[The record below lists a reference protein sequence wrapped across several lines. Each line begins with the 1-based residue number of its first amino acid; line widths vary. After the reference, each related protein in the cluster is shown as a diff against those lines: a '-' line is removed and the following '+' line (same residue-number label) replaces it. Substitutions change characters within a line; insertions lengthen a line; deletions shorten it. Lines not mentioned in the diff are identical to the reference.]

1 MQLQRG
7 EPSEVSEIVVGVD
20 GGGSKTRVVVGTA
33 EGEIL
38 ATLDGPKSAV
48 VPGRAAESADVI
60 ADLVVRA
67 VAEIAQPGTVLPR
80 VLYCGVAGTGRDEE
94 RRALHAALDAK
105 ELAEEVIIDSDGLIA
120 MYDAFDDRA
129 GILLVVGTGSIA
141 YGRSPAGEIV
151 RCGGWGPYFGDEGS
165 GSWIGRRAL
174 SIVAASSDGR
184 EPPTAL
190 LFPIL
195 AATQC
200 EDVQD
205 LIPWAA
211 TADSRALA
219 SLAPVVFT
227 AAANGDPRANA
238 LLSLAAEELVLHVR
252 ALAKQL
258 FTDERA
264 AVTVGL
270 SGGLMTRGSPLRKR
284 LEQRL
289 KSAVPGAQIRSEE
302 VLPARG
308 ALRAAAR
315 RIHLPT

>member
-1 MQLQRG
+1 M
-7 EPSEVSEIVVGVD
+7 SEIVVGVD
-20 GGGSKTRVVVGTA
+20 GGGSKTRVLIGTA
-33 EGEIL
+33 EGEVL
-38 ATLDGPKSAV
+38 ATIDGPKSAV
-48 VPGRAAESADVI
+48 VPGMAARSAEVI
-60 ADLVVRA
+60 ADLVSRGL
-67 VAEIAQPGTVLPR
+67 AEIALPGAVMPR
-80 VLYCGVAGTGRDEE
+80 VLYCGVAGTGREEE
-94 RRALHAALDAK
+94 RRALETALD
-105 ELAEEVIIDSDGLIA
+105 EREIAEEVVVDSDGMIA
-120 MYDAFDDRA
+120 LYDALEDRA

-141 YGRSPAGEIV
+141 YGRSPSGTV
-151 RCGGWGPYFGDEGS
+151 LRCGGWGPAFGDEGS
-165 GSWIGRRAL
+165 GGWIGKRAL

-195 AATQC
+195 AATGC

-211 TADSRALA
+211 VADARAYA
-219 SLAPVVFT
+219 TLAPVVFT
-227 AAANGDPRANA
+227 AAANGDQRASA
-238 LLSLAAEELVLHVR
+238 LISLAAEELVLHIR
-252 ALAKQL
+252 ALSKAL

-264 AVTVGL
+264 AVTVAL
-270 SGGLMTRGSPLRKR
+270 SGGLMDRGSPLRKR

-289 KSAVPGAQIRSEE
+289 KSAVPGAQLRSEE

>member
-1 MQLQRG
+1 MG
-7 EPSEVSEIVVGVD
+7 IAGVSDIVVGVD
-20 GGGSKTRVVVGTA
+20 GGGSKTRVMVGTA
-33 EGEIL
+33 DGEVL

-48 VPGRAAESADVI
+48 VPGQSERSAEVI
-60 ADLVVRA
+60 AELVTRA
-67 VAEIAQPGTVLPR
+67 LAEVAQPGAVLPR
-80 VLYCGVAGTGRDEE
+80 VLYAGVAGTGRDEE
-94 RRALHAALDAK
+94 RKALHAALDAK
-105 ELAEEVIIDSDGLIA
+105 ELAEEVVIDSDGLIA
-120 MYDAFDDRA
+120 MYDALEDRA

-151 RCGGWGPYFGDEGS
+151 RCGGWGPVFGDEGS
-165 GSWIGRRAL
+165 GGWIGRRAL
-174 SIVAASSDGR
+174 GIVAASSDGR

-211 TADSRALA
+211 AADARAFA
-219 SLAPVVFT
+219 SLAPVVFST
-227 AAANGDPRANA
+227 ATAGDPRANA
-238 LLSLAAEELVLHVR
+238 LVTLAAEELVLHVR
-252 ALAKQL
+252 ALARQL

-264 AVTVGL
+264 AVVVAL
-270 SGGLMTRGSPLRKR
+270 SGGLMERGSPLRKR

-289 KSAVPGAQIRSEE
+289 KSAVPGAQLRSEE

-315 RIHLPT
+315 RIRLPT

>member
-1 MQLQRG
+1 M
-7 EPSEVSEIVVGVD
+7 SEIVVGVD
-20 GGGSKTRVVVGTA
+20 GGGSKTRVMIGTA
-33 EGEIL
+33 DGEVL
-38 ATLDGPKSAV
+38 TSLDGPKSAV
-48 VPGRAAESADVI
+48 APGQAEHSAEVI
-60 ADLVVRA
+60 AELVTRA
-67 VAEIAQPGTVLPR
+67 LGEIAQPGVVVPR
-80 VLYCGVAGTGRDEE
+80 VLYCGVAGTGREEE

-105 ELAEEVIIDSDGLIA
+105 ELAEEVVIDSDGLIA
-120 MYDAFDDRA
+120 MYDALEDRP

-151 RCGGWGPYFGDEGS
+151 RCGGWGPAFGDEGS
-165 GSWIGRRAL
+165 GGWIGRRAL

-200 EDVQD
+200 EDIQD

-211 TADSRALA
+211 AADARALA
-219 SLAPVVFT
+219 SLAPVVFST
-227 AAANGDPRANA
+227 AAAGDPRANA
-238 LLSLAAEELVLHVR
+238 LVTLAAEELVLHIR
-252 ALAKQL
+252 ALARQL

-264 AVTVGL
+264 AVTVAL
-270 SGGLMTRGSPLRKR
+270 SGGLMDRGSPLRKR

-289 KSAVPGAQIRSEE
+289 KSAVPGAQLRSEE

>member
-1 MQLQRG
+1 M
-7 EPSEVSEIVVGVD
+7 SEIVVGVD
-20 GGGSKTRVVVGTA
+20 GGGSKTRVLVGTA
-33 EGEIL
+33 DGEVL
-38 ATLDGPKSAV
+38 ATVDGPKSAV
-48 VPGRAAESADVI
+48 APGQAARSADVI
-60 ADLVVRA
+60 ADLVTRA
-67 VAEIAQPGTVLPR
+67 LGEIAQPGAIFPR
-80 VLYCGVAGTGRDEE
+80 VLYCGVAGTSRDEE

-105 ELAEEVIIDSDGLIA
+105 ELAEEVVIDSDGLIA
-120 MYDAFDDRA
+120 LYDAFDDRA

-151 RCGGWGPYFGDEGS
+151 RCGGWGPTFGDEGS
-165 GSWIGRRAL
+165 GGWIGKRAL
-174 SIVAASSDGR
+174 GIIAASSDGR

-195 AATQC
+195 AATEC

-211 TADSRALA
+211 AADARAFA
-219 SLAPVVFT
+219 SLAPVVFST
-227 AAANGDPRANA
+227 AAAGDPRASA
-238 LLSLAAEELVLHVR
+238 LVTLAAEELVLHIR
-252 ALAKQL
+252 ALARQL

-264 AVTVGL
+264 AVAVAL
-270 SGGLMTRGSPLRKR
+270 SGGLMERGSLLRKR

-289 KSAVPGAQIRSEE
+289 KSAVPGAQLRSEE

-315 RIHLPT
+315 RVHLPT

>member
-1 MQLQRG
+1 M
-7 EPSEVSEIVVGVD
+7 SEIVVGVD
-20 GGGSKTRVVVGTA
+20 GGGSRTRVLIGTA
-33 EGEIL
+33 EGEVL
-38 ATLDGPKSAV
+38 ASAEGPKSAV
-48 VPGRAAESADVI
+48 TPGQAAHSADVI
-60 ADLVVRA
+60 AELVTRA
-67 VAEIAQPGTVLPR
+67 LGEIAQPGAVLPR

-94 RRALHAALDAK
+94 RRALHTALDEK

-141 YGRSPAGEIV
+141 YGRSPAGELV
-151 RCGGWGPYFGDEGS
+151 RCGGWGPVFGDEGS
-165 GSWIGRRAL
+165 GGWIGRRAL
-174 SIVAASSDGR
+174 GIVAASSDGR

-200 EDVQD
+200 EDIQD
-205 LIPWAA
+205 LIPWAVA
-211 TADSRALA
+211 ADARAFA
-219 SLAPVVFT
+219 SLVPAVFST
-227 AAANGDPRANA
+227 AAAGDPRANA
-238 LLSLAAEELVLHVR
+238 LLTLAAEELVLHVR
-252 ALAKQL
+252 ALSRQL

-264 AVTVGL
+264 AVAVAL
-270 SGGLMTRGSPLRKR
+270 SGGLMDRGSPLRKR

>member
-1 MQLQRG
+1 M
-7 EPSEVSEIVVGVD
+7 SEIVIGVD
-20 GGGSKTRVVVGTA
+20 GGGSKTRVLVGTA
-33 EGEIL
+33 EGEVL
-38 ATLDGPKSAV
+38 ATVDGPKSAV
-48 VPGRAAESADVI
+48 SPGQAARSAEVI
-60 ADLVVRA
+60 ADLVTRA
-67 VAEIAQPGTVLPR
+67 LGEIAQPGTVFPR
-80 VLYCGVAGTGRDEE
+80 VLYCGVAGTGREEE

-105 ELAEEVIIDSDGLIA
+105 ELAEEVVIDSDGLIA
-120 MYDAFDDRA
+120 MYDAFEDRA

-151 RCGGWGPYFGDEGS
+151 RCGGWGPAFGDEGS
-165 GSWIGRRAL
+165 GGWIGKRAL
-174 SIVAASSDGR
+174 GIVAASSDGR
-184 EPPTAL
+184 EPATAL

-200 EDVQD
+200 EDIED

-211 TADSRALA
+211 AADARAFA
-219 SLAPVVFT
+219 TLAPVVFST
-227 AAANGDPRANA
+227 AAAGDQRASA
-238 LLSLAAEELVLHVR
+238 LITLAAEELVLHIR
-252 ALAKQL
+252 ALARQL

-264 AVTVGL
+264 AVAVAL
-270 SGGLMTRGSPLRKR
+270 SGGLMDRGSPLRKR

-289 KSAVPGAQIRSEE
+289 KSAVPGANLRSEE

>member
-1 MQLQRG
+1 M
-7 EPSEVSEIVVGVD
+7 SEIVVGVD
-20 GGGSKTRVVVGTA
+20 GGGSKTRVLIGTG
-33 EGEIL
+33 EGEVL
-38 ATLDGPKSAV
+38 ASAEGPKSAV
-48 VPGRAAESADVI
+48 TPGQAAHSADVI
-60 ADLVVRA
+60 AELVTRA
-67 VAEIAQPGTVLPR
+67 LGEIAQPGAVIPR

-94 RRALHAALDAK
+94 RRALHTALDEK

-141 YGRSPAGEIV
+141 YGRSPAGELV
-151 RCGGWGPYFGDEGS
+151 RCGGWGPVFGDEGS
-165 GSWIGRRAL
+165 GGWIGRRAL
-174 SIVAASSDGR
+174 GIVAASSDGR

-200 EDVQD
+200 EDIQD

-211 TADSRALA
+211 AADARAFA
-219 SLAPVVFT
+219 SLVPVIFST
-227 AAANGDPRANA
+227 AAAGDPRANA
-238 LLSLAAEELVLHVR
+238 LLTLAAEELVLHVR
-252 ALAKQL
+252 ALSRQL

-264 AVTVGL
+264 AVAVAL
-270 SGGLMTRGSPLRKR
+270 SGGLMDRGSPLRKR

>member
-1 MQLQRG
+1 M
-7 EPSEVSEIVVGVD
+7 SEIVIGVD
-20 GGGSKTRVVVGTA
+20 GGGSKTRVMVGTA
-33 EGEIL
+33 EGEVL

-48 VPGRAAESADVI
+48 APGQAASSADI
-60 ADLVVRA
+60 IGDLVTRA
-67 VAEIAQPGTVLPR
+67 LGEIALPGAVLPR
-80 VLYCGVAGTGRDEE
+80 VLYCGVAGTGREEE
-94 RRALHAALDAK
+94 RKALHAALDAK
-105 ELAEEVIIDSDGLIA
+105 ELAEEVVIDSDGLIA
-120 MYDAFDDRA
+120 LYDALDDRA

-151 RCGGWGPYFGDEGS
+151 RCGGWGPAFGDEGS
-165 GSWIGRRAL
+165 GGWIGRRAL

-195 AATQC
+195 AATEC
-200 EDVQD
+200 EDVHD

-211 TADSRALA
+211 AADARAYA
-219 SLAPVVFT
+219 TLAPVVFSAAT
-227 AAANGDPRANA
+227 AGDPRANA
-238 LLSLAAEELVLHVR
+238 LVTLAAEELVLHVR
-252 ALAKQL
+252 ALARQL

-264 AVTVGL
+264 AVTVAL
-270 SGGLMTRGSPLRKR
+270 SGGLMDRGSPLRKR

-289 KSAVPGAQIRSEE
+289 KSAVPGAQLRSEE

>member
-1 MQLQRG
+1 M
-7 EPSEVSEIVVGVD
+7 SDIVIGVD
-20 GGGSKTRVVVGTA
+20 GGGSRTRVIVGTA

-38 ATLDGPKSAV
+38 ATAEGPKSAV
-48 VPGRAAESADVI
+48 TPGEAQRSADVI
-60 ADLVVRA
+60 AELVTRA
-67 VAEIAQPGTVLPR
+67 LSEIALPGAVFPR

-105 ELAEEVIIDSDGLIA
+105 ELAEEVVVDSDGLIA
-120 MYDAFDDRA
+120 MYDALDDRA

-141 YGRSPAGEIV
+141 YGRSPAGEVV
-151 RCGGWGPYFGDEGS
+151 RCGGWGPVFGDEGS
-165 GSWIGRRAL
+165 GGWIGRKAL
-174 SIVAASSDGR
+174 GIIAASSDGR

-205 LIPWAA
+205 LVPWAA
-211 TADSRALA
+211 AADAKMFA
-219 SLAPVVFT
+219 SLVPVVFT
-227 AAANGDPRANA
+227 TAASGDPRANA
-238 LLSLAAEELVLHVR
+238 LLTLAAEELVLHVR
-252 ALAKQL
+252 ALARQL

-264 AVTVGL
+264 AVAVAL
-270 SGGLMTRGSPLRKR
+270 SGGLMDRTSPLRKR

-302 VLPARG
+302 ILPARG

>member
-1 MQLQRG
+1 
-7 EPSEVSEIVVGVD
+7 VSDIVIGVD
-20 GGGSKTRVVVGTA
+20 GGGSKTRVMVGTA
-33 EGEIL
+33 EGEVLI
-38 ATLDGPKSAV
+38 TLDGPKSAV
-48 VPGRAAESADVI
+48 TPGFASRSADVI
-60 ADLVVRA
+60 GELVTRA
-67 VAEIAQPGTVLPR
+67 LAEIAMPGAVLPR
-80 VLYCGVAGTGRDEE
+80 VLYCGIAGAARDEE
-94 RRALHAALDAK
+94 SRALHAALDAK
-105 ELAEEVIIDSDGLIA
+105 ELAEEVVIDSDGLIA
-120 MYDAFDDRA
+120 MYDALEDRA

-151 RCGGWGPYFGDEGS
+151 RCGGWGPVCGDEGS
-165 GSWIGRRAL
+165 GGWIGRRAL
-174 SIVAASSDGR
+174 GIIAASSDGR

-200 EDVQD
+200 EDVPD

-211 TADSRALA
+211 AADARAFA

-227 AAANGDPRANA
+227 TAAAGDPRANA
-238 LLSLAAEELVLHVR
+238 LVTLAAEELVLHIR
-252 ALAKQL
+252 ALARQL

-264 AVTVGL
+264 AVTVAF
-270 SGGLMTRGSPLRKR
+270 SGGLMQRGSLLRKR

-289 KSAVPGAQIRSEE
+289 KSAVPGAQLRSEE

>member
-1 MQLQRG
+1 M
-7 EPSEVSEIVVGVD
+7 SEIVVGVD
-20 GGGSKTRVVVGTA
+20 GGGSRTRVMVGTV
-33 EGEIL
+33 EGEVL
-38 ATLDGPKSAV
+38 ATADGPKSAV
-48 VPGRAAESADVI
+48 SPGQAARSADVI
-60 ADLVVRA
+60 GELVTRA
-67 VAEIAQPGTVLPR
+67 LSEIAQPGAVLPR

-105 ELAEEVIIDSDGLIA
+105 ELAEEVVIDSDGLIA
-120 MYDAFDDRA
+120 LYDAFDDRA

-151 RCGGWGPYFGDEGS
+151 RCGGWGPVFGDEGS
-165 GSWIGRRAL
+165 GGWIGRRAL
-174 SIVAASSDGR
+174 GIVAASSDGR
-184 EPPTAL
+184 EPATAL

-200 EDVQD
+200 EDIED

-211 TADSRALA
+211 AADARAFA
-219 SLAPVVFT
+219 ALAPVVFST
-227 AAANGDPRANA
+227 AAAGDPRANA
-238 LLSLAAEELVLHVR
+238 LVTLAAEELVLHIR
-252 ALAKQL
+252 ALSRQL

-264 AVTVGL
+264 AVSVAL
-270 SGGLMTRGSPLRKR
+270 SGGLMERGSPLRKR

-289 KSAVPGAQIRSEE
+289 KSAVPGAQLRSEE

>member
-1 MQLQRG
+1 M
-7 EPSEVSEIVVGVD
+7 SEIVIGVD
-20 GGGSKTRVVVGTA
+20 GGGSRTRVIVGTA
-33 EGEIL
+33 EGEVL
-38 ATLDGPKSAV
+38 STAEGPKSAV
-48 VPGRAAESADVI
+48 TPGEAQRSADVI
-60 ADLVVRA
+60 GDLVTQA
-67 VAEIAQPGTVLPR
+67 LGEIALPGAVFPR

-94 RRALHAALDAK
+94 RRALHAALDEK
-105 ELAEEVIIDSDGLIA
+105 ELAEEVVVDSDGLIA
-120 MYDAFDDRA
+120 MYDALEDRA

-151 RCGGWGPYFGDEGS
+151 RCGGWGPVFGDEGS
-165 GSWIGRRAL
+165 GGWIGRKAL
-174 SIVAASSDGR
+174 GIVAASSDGR

-211 TADSRALA
+211 AADAKLFA
-219 SLAPVVFT
+219 SLVPVVFT
-227 AAANGDPRANA
+227 TAASGDPRANA
-238 LLSLAAEELVLHVR
+238 LLALAAEELVLHVR
-252 ALAKQL
+252 ALARQL

-264 AVTVGL
+264 AVAVAL
-270 SGGLMTRGSPLRKR
+270 SGGLMDRSSPLRKR

-302 VLPARG
+302 ILPARG

>member
-1 MQLQRG
+1 M
-7 EPSEVSEIVVGVD
+7 SEIVIGVD
-20 GGGSKTRVVVGTA
+20 GGGSKTRVIVGTA

-38 ATLDGPKSAV
+38 ATVDGPKSAII
-48 VPGRAAESADVI
+48 PGKATESANVI
-60 ADLVVRA
+60 AELVIKG
-67 VAEIAQPGTVLPR
+67 VAEIAQPGVVVPR
-80 VLYCGVAGTGRDEE
+80 VLYCGVAGTGREEE
-94 RRALHAALDAK
+94 RRALQAALDAK
-105 ELAEEVIIDSDGLIA
+105 DLAEEVVVDSDGLIA
-120 MYDAFDDRA
+120 FYDAFEDRA

-151 RCGGWGPYFGDEGS
+151 RCGGWGPTFGDEGS
-165 GSWIGRRAL
+165 GGWIGKRAL

-195 AATQC
+195 GATQC

-211 TADSRALA
+211 AADARAFA
-219 SLAPVVFT
+219 SLVPVVFST
-227 AAANGDPRANA
+227 AAAADQRANA
-238 LLSLAAEELVLHVR
+238 LITLAAEELVLHIR
-252 ALAKQL
+252 ALARQL

-264 AVTVGL
+264 AVGVAF
-270 SGGLMTRGSPLRKR
+270 SGGLMERGSPLRKR

>member
-1 MQLQRG
+1 M
-7 EPSEVSEIVVGVD
+7 SEIVIGVD
-20 GGGSKTRVVVGTA
+20 GGGSRTRVIVGTA
-33 EGEIL
+33 DGEVL
-38 ATLDGPKSAV
+38 ASAEGPKSAV
-48 VPGRAAESADVI
+48 TPGQAEQSADVI
-60 ADLVVRA
+60 AETVTRA
-67 VAEIAQPGTVLPR
+67 LSEIAQPGAVVAR

-94 RRALHAALDAK
+94 RRALHSALDAK
-105 ELAEEVIIDSDGLIA
+105 ELAEEVIIDSDGMIA
-120 MYDAFDDRA
+120 MYDALEDRA

-141 YGRSPAGEIV
+141 YGRSPSGSIV
-151 RCGGWGPYFGDEGS
+151 RCGGWGPAFGDEGS
-165 GSWIGRRAL
+165 GGWIGRRAL

-200 EDVQD
+200 EDIQD

-211 TADSRALA
+211 TADARAFA
-219 SLAPVVFT
+219 SLAPVVFST
-227 AAANGDPRANA
+227 AANGDPRANA
-238 LLSLAAEELVLHVR
+238 LVSLAAEELVLHVR
-252 ALAKQL
+252 ALARQL
-258 FTDERA
+258 FSDERA
-264 AVTVGL
+264 AVAVAL
-270 SGGLMTRGSPLRKR
+270 SGGLMARGSPLRKR

-289 KSAVPGAQIRSEE
+289 KSAVPGAQLRSEE

>member
-1 MQLQRG
+1 M
-7 EPSEVSEIVVGVD
+7 SEIVIGVD
-20 GGGSKTRVVVGTA
+20 GGGSKTRVMVGTA
-33 EGEIL
+33 EGEVL

-48 VPGRAAESADVI
+48 TPGQAARSADVI
-60 ADLVVRA
+60 GELVTRA
-67 VAEIAQPGTVLPR
+67 LAEVAQPGAVLPR

-94 RRALHAALDAK
+94 RKALHAALDAK
-105 ELAEEVIIDSDGLIA
+105 ELAEEIVIDSDGLIA
-120 MYDAFDDRA
+120 MYDALEDRA

-141 YGRSPAGEIV
+141 YGRSPAGEVV
-151 RCGGWGPYFGDEGS
+151 RCGGWGPAFGDEGS
-165 GSWIGRRAL
+165 GGWIGRRAL

-200 EDVQD
+200 EDVHD

-211 TADSRALA
+211 AADARAYA
-219 SLAPVVFT
+219 TLAPVVFS
-227 AAANGDPRANA
+227 AAVAGDPRANA
-238 LLSLAAEELVLHVR
+238 LVTLAAEELVLHVR
-252 ALAKQL
+252 ALARQL
-258 FTDERA
+258 FSDERA
-264 AVTVGL
+264 AVTVAL
-270 SGGLMTRGSPLRKR
+270 SGGLMERGSPLRKR

-289 KSAVPGAQIRSEE
+289 KSAVPGAQLRAEE

>member
-1 MQLQRG
+1 M
-7 EPSEVSEIVVGVD
+7 SEILVGVD
-20 GGGSKTRVVVGTA
+20 GGGSKTRVMIGTA
-33 EGEIL
+33 DGEIL
-38 ATLDGPKSAV
+38 TTLDGPKSAV
-48 VPGRAAESADVI
+48 TPGEAARSADVI
-60 ADLVVRA
+60 GELVTRA
-67 VAEIAQPGTVLPR
+67 LAEVAQPGAVLPR

-94 RRALHAALDAK
+94 RKALHAALDAK
-105 ELAEEVIIDSDGLIA
+105 ELAEEVVIDSDGLIA
-120 MYDAFDDRA
+120 MYDALDDRA

-151 RCGGWGPYFGDEGS
+151 RCGGWGPAFGDEGS
-165 GSWIGRRAL
+165 GGWIGRRAL

-205 LIPWAA
+205 LVPWAA
-211 TADSRALA
+211 AADARAFA
-219 SLAPVVFT
+219 SLASVVFST
-227 AAANGDPRANA
+227 AAAGDPRANA
-238 LLSLAAEELVLHVR
+238 LVTLAAEELVLHIR
-252 ALAKQL
+252 ALARQL

-264 AVTVGL
+264 AVAVAL
-270 SGGLMTRGSPLRKR
+270 SGGLMERGSPLRKR

-289 KSAVPGAQIRSEE
+289 KSAVPGAQLRVED

-315 RIHLPT
+315 RTRLPTSP

>member
-1 MQLQRG
+1 M
-7 EPSEVSEIVVGVD
+7 SEIVVGVD
-20 GGGSKTRVVVGTA
+20 GGGSKTRVLIGTA
-33 EGEIL
+33 EGEVL
-38 ATLDGPKSAV
+38 ASAEGPKSAV
-48 VPGRAAESADVI
+48 TPGQAAHSADVI
-60 ADLVVRA
+60 AELVTRA
-67 VAEIAQPGTVLPR
+67 LGEIAQPGAVIPR

-94 RRALHAALDAK
+94 RRALHKALDEK

-141 YGRSPAGEIV
+141 YGRSPAGELV
-151 RCGGWGPYFGDEGS
+151 RCGGWGPAFGDEGS
-165 GSWIGRRAL
+165 GGWIGRRAL
-174 SIVAASSDGR
+174 GIVAASSDGR

-200 EDVQD
+200 EDIQD

-211 TADSRALA
+211 AADARAFA
-219 SLAPVVFT
+219 SLVPVVFST
-227 AAANGDPRANA
+227 AAAGDPRANA
-238 LLSLAAEELVLHVR
+238 LLTLAAEELVLHIR
-252 ALAKQL
+252 ALSRQL

-264 AVTVGL
+264 AVAVAL
-270 SGGLMTRGSPLRKR
+270 SGGLMDRGSPLRKR

>member
-1 MQLQRG
+1 M
-7 EPSEVSEIVVGVD
+7 SEIVIGVD
-20 GGGSKTRVVVGTA
+20 GGGSKTRVLVGTA
-33 EGEIL
+33 DGEIL
-38 ATLDGPKSAV
+38 TSLDGPKSAV
-48 VPGRAAESADVI
+48 APGEAAQSAEVIGELVTRA
-60 ADLVVRA
+60 L
-67 VAEIAQPGTVLPR
+67 AEIAQPGAVVPR
-80 VLYCGVAGTGRDEE
+80 VLYCGVAGTGREEE
-94 RRALHAALDAK
+94 RKALHAALDAK
-105 ELAEEVIIDSDGLIA
+105 ELAEEVVIDSDGLIA
-120 MYDAFDDRA
+120 MYDALEDRP

-151 RCGGWGPYFGDEGS
+151 RCGGWGPAFGDEGS
-165 GSWIGRRAL
+165 GGWIGRRAL

-211 TADSRALA
+211 AANARAFA
-219 SLAPVVFT
+219 SLAPVVFST
-227 AAANGDPRANA
+227 AAAGDPRANA
-238 LLSLAAEELVLHVR
+238 LVTLAAEELVLHIR
-252 ALAKQL
+252 ALARQL

-264 AVTVGL
+264 AVAVAL
-270 SGGLMTRGSPLRKR
+270 SGGLMERGSPLRKR

-289 KSAVPGAQIRSEE
+289 KSAVPGAQLRSEE
-302 VLPARG
+302 VQPARG

>member
-1 MQLQRG
+1 M
-7 EPSEVSEIVVGVD
+7 SEIVVGVD
-20 GGGSKTRVVVGTA
+20 GGGSKTRVMVGTA
-33 EGEIL
+33 EGEVL
-38 ATLDGPKSAV
+38 ATVEGPKSAI
-48 VPGRAAESADVI
+48 VPGRAAESANI
-60 ADLVVRA
+60 IGDLVIRA
-67 VAEIAQPGTVLPR
+67 VAEIAQPGVVVPR

-94 RRALHAALDAK
+94 RRALQSALEARD
-105 ELAEEVIIDSDGLIA
+105 LAEEVVVDSDGLIA
-120 MYDAFDDRA
+120 FYDAFEDRA

-151 RCGGWGPYFGDEGS
+151 RCGGWGPTFGDEGS
-165 GSWIGRRAL
+165 GGWIGKRAL

-195 AATQC
+195 GATQC

-211 TADSRALA
+211 AADARAFA
-219 SLAPVVFT
+219 SLVPVVFST
-227 AAANGDPRANA
+227 AAAGDQRANA
-238 LLSLAAEELVLHVR
+238 LITLAAEELVLHIR
-252 ALAKQL
+252 ALARQL

-264 AVTVGL
+264 AVGVAF
-270 SGGLMTRGSPLRKR
+270 SGGLMERGSPLRKR

>member
-1 MQLQRG
+1 MN
-7 EPSEVSEIVVGVD
+7 EIVVGVD
-20 GGGSKTRVVVGTA
+20 GGGSNTRVLVGTA

-38 ATLDGPKSAV
+38 ATVEGPKSAV
-48 VPGRAAESADVI
+48 APGQAQRSADVI
-60 ADLVVRA
+60 AELVNRA
-67 VAEIAQPGTVLPR
+67 LAEIAQPGAVFPR

-94 RRALHAALDAK
+94 RRALHSALDEK

-151 RCGGWGPYFGDEGS
+151 RCGGWGPAFGDEGS
-165 GSWIGRRAL
+165 GGWIGRRAL

-195 AATQC
+195 AATEC
-200 EDVQD
+200 EDIQD
-205 LIPWAA
+205 LVPWAA
-211 TADSRALA
+211 AADARAFA
-219 SLAPVVFT
+219 SLVPVVF
-227 AAANGDPRANA
+227 AAATAGDLRANA
-238 LLSLAAEELVLHVR
+238 LLALAAEELVLHIR
-252 ALAKQL
+252 ALARHL
-258 FTDERA
+258 FVDERA
-264 AVTVGL
+264 AVAVAF
-270 SGGLMTRGSPLRKR
+270 SGGLMDRASPLRRR

-289 KSAVPGAQIRSEE
+289 KSAVPGAQLRSEE
-302 VLPARG
+302 VLPVRG

>member
-1 MQLQRG
+1 M
-7 EPSEVSEIVVGVD
+7 SEIVIGVD

-33 EGEIL
+33 DGEVL
-38 ATLDGPKSAV
+38 ATVDGPKSAV
-48 VPGRAAESADVI
+48 TPGEAQRSADVI
-60 ADLVVRA
+60 ADLVSRA
-67 VAEIAQPGTVLPR
+67 LAEIAQPGAVFPR

-105 ELAEEVIIDSDGLIA
+105 ELAEEVVIDSDGLIA
-120 MYDAFDDRA
+120 MYDAFEERS

-141 YGRSPAGEIV
+141 YGRSPAGEVV
-151 RCGGWGPYFGDEGS
+151 RCGGWGPTFGDEGS
-165 GSWIGRRAL
+165 GGWIGKKAL
-174 SIVAASSDGR
+174 GIVAASSDGR

-205 LIPWAA
+205 LIAWASG
-211 TADSRALA
+211 ADARTFA
-219 SLAPVVFT
+219 SLVPVVFT
-227 AAANGDPRANA
+227 TAAAGDPRANA
-238 LLSLAAEELVLHVR
+238 LLTLAAEELVLHVR
-252 ALAKQL
+252 ALARQL

-264 AVTVGL
+264 AVPVAL
-270 SGGLMTRGSPLRKR
+270 SGGLMDKSSPLRKR

>member
-1 MQLQRG
+1 L
-7 EPSEVSEIVVGVD
+7 SEIVVGVD
-20 GGGSKTRVVVGTA
+20 GGGSKTRVLVGTSG
-33 EGEIL
+33 GEVL

-48 VPGRAAESADVI
+48 TPGQAQRSADVI
-60 ADLVVRA
+60 AELVTRA
-67 VAEIAQPGTVLPR
+67 IAEIAQPGAVFPR

-94 RRALHAALDAK
+94 RRALHSALDAK

-120 MYDAFDDRA
+120 LYDAFDDRP

-141 YGRSPAGEIV
+141 FGRSPAGEIV
-151 RCGGWGPYFGDEGS
+151 RCGGWGPAFGDEGS
-165 GSWIGRRAL
+165 GGWIGRRAL

-200 EDVQD
+200 EDVED

-211 TADSRALA
+211 AADARAFA
-219 SLAPVVFT
+219 SLVPVVF
-227 AAANGDPRANA
+227 AAATAGDLRANA
-238 LLSLAAEELVLHVR
+238 LLALAAEELVLHVR
-252 ALAKQL
+252 ALARHL

-264 AVTVGL
+264 AVAVAF
-270 SGGLMTRGSPLRKR
+270 SGGLMDAGSPLRKR

-289 KSAVPGAQIRSEE
+289 KSAVPGAQLRSEE
-302 VLPARG
+302 VLPVRG

>member
-1 MQLQRG
+1 M
-7 EPSEVSEIVVGVD
+7 SEIVIGVD
-20 GGGSKTRVVVGTA
+20 AGGSKTRVLVGTA

-38 ATLDGPKSAV
+38 ATVDGPKSAV
-48 VPGRAAESADVI
+48 SPGQAARSADVI
-60 ADLVVRA
+60 AELVTRA
-67 VAEIAQPGTVLPR
+67 LSEIAQPGAVFPR
-80 VLYCGVAGTGRDEE
+80 VLYCGVAGTGREEE

-105 ELAEEVIIDSDGLIA
+105 ELAEEVVIDSDGLIA

-151 RCGGWGPYFGDEGS
+151 RCGGWGPTFGDEGS
-165 GSWIGRRAL
+165 GGWIGKRAL
-174 SIVAASSDGR
+174 GIVAASSDGR
-184 EPPTAL
+184 EPATAL

-195 AATQC
+195 AATGC
-200 EDVQD
+200 EDVED

-211 TADSRALA
+211 AADARAFA
-219 SLAPVVFT
+219 TLAPVVFST
-227 AAANGDPRANA
+227 AAADDQRANA
-238 LLSLAAEELVLHVR
+238 LITLAAEELVLHVR
-252 ALAKQL
+252 ALARQL

-264 AVTVGL
+264 AVAVAL
-270 SGGLMTRGSPLRKR
+270 SGGLMSRGSPLRKR

-289 KSAVPGAQIRSEE
+289 KSAVPGASLRAEE
-302 VLPARG
+302 VLPVRG

>member
-1 MQLQRG
+1 M
-7 EPSEVSEIVVGVD
+7 SEIVIGVD
-20 GGGSKTRVVVGTA
+20 GGGSKTRVMVGTA

-38 ATLDGPKSAV
+38 ADISGPKSAV
-48 VPGRAAESADVI
+48 VPGQAEKSAGVI
-60 ADLVVRA
+60 GSLVTEA
-67 VAEIAQPGTVLPR
+67 LAEIAQPGAVIPR

-94 RRALHAALDAK
+94 RRALQAALDSM
-105 ELAEEVIIDSDGLIA
+105 ELAEEVVIDADGLIA
-120 MYDAFDDRA
+120 MYDALDDRA

-151 RCGGWGPYFGDEGS
+151 RCGGWGPAFGDEGS
-165 GSWIGRRAL
+165 GGWIGRRAL

-211 TADSRALA
+211 AADARAFA
-219 SLAPVVFT
+219 SLVPAVFST
-227 AAANGDPRANA
+227 AVGGDPRANA
-238 LLSLAAEELVLHVR
+238 LLTLAAEELVLHVR
-252 ALAKQL
+252 ALARQL

-264 AVTVGL
+264 AVAVAL
-270 SGGLMTRGSPLRKR
+270 SGGLMESKSPLRKR

-289 KSAVPGAQIRSEE
+289 KSAVPGAQLRAEE
-302 VLPARG
+302 VVPARG